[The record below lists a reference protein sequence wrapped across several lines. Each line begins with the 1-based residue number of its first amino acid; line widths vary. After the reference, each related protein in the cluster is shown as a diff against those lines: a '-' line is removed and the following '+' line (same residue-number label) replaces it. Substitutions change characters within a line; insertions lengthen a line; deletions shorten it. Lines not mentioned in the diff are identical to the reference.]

1 MENRLAVAIGEGG
14 ESGMDW
20 KFRVSKRKL
29 LHLEWI
35 SNEVLTYSIGKSIQS
50 LGKDHDGR

>member
-20 KFRVSKRKL
+20 KFGVSKRKL